1 MKTASPGRQRG
12 VALLALLAVAM
23 LAVLWIVL
31 SRLNAASSAAT
42 AARRTSNAEVLN
54 QAKQALIGYVAKEV
68 LDLSENIPGRLPCP
82 ESPSDA
88 GTVNKGRAGSTC
100 DPTYPVNINI
110 GRLPWRTLGLDKI
123 VDDAAEPLWYVV
135 SPNWVL
141 GSATPVINSG
151 SSGQLNVDGIGNV
164 VAIIIAPGRALS
176 LNPNANQIAAGCSAR
191 NQDRGDRSHVPTSLN
206 NPNYRDYLECENASS
221 PIDATFGTSVVDNAT
236 NLVLNDHVVYVTAAD
251 ILNAIQGPVSERLQR
266 TVAPLLSEFSGQ
278 WLAPPGRFL
287 PYAFPFTPPESN
299 AAKQAHCGP
308 SPAAQQAEGLLPVAP
323 TALASSGQ
331 PCSSAWTSINISAG
345 TGIQNPGCTSSPSD
359 DSVTCQYTYYGY
371 TGPGLLLF
379 QGTLGFPPSPD
390 LSTTITASAPHA
402 SASFRRPLVASD
414 ISVCLNQA
422 PPCPRPAR
430 TTMTFTLTPQTNGAA
445 NLSVQLQTPGSD
457 FCVDDPVRGL
467 ACSVLLPL
475 HATQNTVTVTFP
487 SLADALVQG
496 TQLSANVLASSPPP
510 YSLLNPPPNQ
520 PHYWFIQNE
529 WYRYTYYAIA
539 PAVSA
544 ASASPAC
551 TNPGDC
557 IVVSGF
563 PSANGSANDKRFVLA
578 VMGPAVTGQTR
589 GTSAAMNQYVEGQN
603 AVTGSPRTFAYQVYA
618 VPGNDR
624 LAACPFSV
632 GSPAVSVCN

>member
-1 MKTASPGRQRG
+1 MNTASAGRQRG

-31 SRLNAASSAAT
+31 SRLNAASSGST
-42 AARRTSNAEVLN
+42 AARRMSNAEVLS
-54 QAKQALIGYVAKEV
+54 QARQALIGYVAKEV

-82 ESPSDA
+82 ESPNDA
-88 GTVNKGRAGSTC
+88 GTANEGRAGSTC
-100 DPTYPVNINI
+100 DPTDTVNINI

-191 NQDRGDRSHVPTSLN
+191 NQDRGDRSHVSASLN

-278 WLAPPGRFL
+278 WVAGGRFL
-287 PYAFPFTPPESN
+287 PYAFPFTAPENN

-331 PCSSAWTSINISAG
+331 PCSSAWTGINISGAG
-345 TGIQNPGCTSSPSD
+345 VTNPAWTSSPAD
-359 DSVTCQYTYYGY
+359 DLVTCQYTYYGY

-379 QGTLGFPPSPD
+379 QGTLGFPPS
-390 LSTTITASAPHA
+390 A
-402 SASFRRPLVASD
+402 
-414 ISVCLNQA
+414 
-422 PPCPRPAR
+422 
-430 TTMTFTLTPQTNGAA
+430 
-445 NLSVQLQTPGSD
+445 
-457 FCVDDPVRGL
+457 
-467 ACSVLLPL
+467 
-475 HATQNTVTVTFP
+475 
-487 SLADALVQG
+487 
-496 TQLSANVLASSPPP
+496 
-510 YSLLNPPPNQ
+510 
-520 PHYWFIQNE
+520 
-529 WYRYTYYAIA
+529 
-539 PAVSA
+539 
-544 ASASPAC
+544 
-551 TNPGDC
+551 
-557 IVVSGF
+557 
-563 PSANGSANDKRFVLA
+563 
-578 VMGPAVTGQTR
+578 
-589 GTSAAMNQYVEGQN
+589 
-603 AVTGSPRTFAYQVYA
+603 
-618 VPGNDR
+618 
-624 LAACPFSV
+624 
-632 GSPAVSVCN
+632 

>member
-12 VALLALLAVAM
+12 VALLALLAVVM
-23 LAVLWIVL
+23 LAVSWILV
-31 SRLNAASSAAT
+31 SRLNAASRASS
-42 AARRTSNAEVLN
+42 AARRMSNAEVLS
-54 QAKQALIGYVAKEV
+54 QARQALIGYVAKEV

-82 ESPSDA
+82 ESPNDA
-88 GTVNKGRAGSTC
+88 GTANEGRAGSTC
-100 DPTYPVNINI
+100 DPTDPVNINI

-176 LNPNANQIAAGCSAR
+176 LNPNANQIAAGCTAR
-191 NQDRGDRSHVPTSLN
+191 NQDRSDRSHVSTSLN

-287 PYAFPFTPPESN
+287 PYAFPFTAPENN

-331 PCSSAWTSINISAG
+331 PCSSAWTDINISG
-345 TGIQNPGCTSSPSD
+345 TGVTNPVCTSSPSD
-359 DSVTCQYTYYGY
+359 VVTCQYTYYGY

-379 QGTLGFPPSPD
+379 QGILGFPPSAD
-390 LSTTITASAPHA
+390 ASATITASALHA

-414 ISVCLNQA
+414 ITVTA
-422 PPCPRPAR
+422 PRN

-457 FCVDDPVRGL
+457 FCVNDPVRGL
-467 ACSVLLPL
+467 ACDVLLPL
-475 HATQNTVTVTFP
+475 HVTANTVTVTFP
-487 SLADALVQG
+487 SLADAVVQG

-510 YSLLNPPPNQ
+510 YSLLNPPSNQ

-539 PAVSA
+539 PALTA
-544 ASASPAC
+544 AASPAC
-551 TNPGDC
+551 TNPGDSGC

-563 PSANGSANDKRFVLA
+563 PLANGSTNDKRFVLA

-589 GTSAAMNQYVEGQN
+589 GTTALLSQYLEGQN
-603 AVTGSPRTFAYQVYA
+603 WAPGSPRTFAYQVYA
-618 VPGNDR
+618 APGNPGNDR

-632 GSPAVSVCN
+632 GSPPVSVCN